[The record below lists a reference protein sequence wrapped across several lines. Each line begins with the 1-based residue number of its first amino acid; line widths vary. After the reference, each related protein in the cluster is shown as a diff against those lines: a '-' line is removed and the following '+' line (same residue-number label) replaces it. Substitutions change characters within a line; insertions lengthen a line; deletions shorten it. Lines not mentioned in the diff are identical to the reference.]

1 MKGSYWVINTKN
13 GAFLTDR
20 NDLIGKQ
27 ICENN
32 IWEPEIIE
40 MYTQLIKPEYT
51 VLDIGAHMGFHTIN
65 FAKLSKHVYAFEPQK
80 RLYNQLCGNVFLNE
94 FSDKVTCFNI
104 GLGEKNKK
112 SSFGSLEGHNTLN
125 WDGNWSEEMINY
137 GGRSLEDDLGTNEI
151 DIKPLD
157 SLNMTP
163 NFIKIDIEDYELKTF
178 QGAKNT
184 IKTRLPIILFESFA
198 KNYFKVAE
206 FLHEIGY
213 EIITNSKL
221 KASGNYIAIHPNSN
235 DYKENKITLKK
246 I

>member
-1 MKGSYWVINTKN
+1 MKGSYWIINTKN

-27 ICENN
+27 ICVNN

-40 MYTQLIKPEYT
+40 IYTSLIKPDHI

-80 RLYNQLCGNVFLNE
+80 PLYNQLCGNVFLNE
-94 FSDKVTCFNI
+94 FDDKVTCFNI

-112 SSFGSLEGHNTLN
+112 SSFGGLSGHNTLN
-125 WDGNWSEEMINY
+125 WGGNWSEEMINY
-137 GGRSLEDDLGTNEI
+137 GGRSLEDNVGTNEI

-157 SLNMTP
+157 SLNIAP
-163 NFIKIDIEDYELKTF
+163 NFIKIDVEGYEVKTF

-184 IKTRLPIILFESFA
+184 IKTRLPIILFESFSE
-198 KNYFKVAE
+198 NYSKVVE
-206 FLHEIGY
+206 FLYEIGY

-221 KASGNYIAIHPNSN
+221 KELGNYIAIHPNSN